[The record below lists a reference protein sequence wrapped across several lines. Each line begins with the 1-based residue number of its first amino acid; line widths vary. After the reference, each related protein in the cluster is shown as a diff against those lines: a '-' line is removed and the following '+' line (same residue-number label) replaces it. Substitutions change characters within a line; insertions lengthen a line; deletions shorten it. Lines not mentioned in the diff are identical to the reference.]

1 MPQERVDSVLWYPPV
16 NTAWWAGGSGAVSYP
31 QLRFTEG
38 KDLFPEENV
47 VLKEGSKVIST
58 DGKTIGTVAQ
68 VIMDRPTR
76 TATHIVISA
85 GLFLKEEKVIP
96 TLWIKEVKDD
106 VVKLSVWSDMFD
118 SLPRYEPAKSV

>member
-1 MPQERVDSVLWYPPV
+1 
-16 NTAWWAGGSGAVSYP
+16 
-31 QLRFTEG
+31 
-38 KDLFPEENV
+38 

-85 GLFLKEEKVIP
+85 GLFLKEEKLIP
-96 TLWIKEVKDD
+96 TLWIREVKDNE
-106 VVKLSVWSDMFD
+106 VRLSVWSDILD
-118 SLPRYEPAKSV
+118 DLPHYEPAKPA